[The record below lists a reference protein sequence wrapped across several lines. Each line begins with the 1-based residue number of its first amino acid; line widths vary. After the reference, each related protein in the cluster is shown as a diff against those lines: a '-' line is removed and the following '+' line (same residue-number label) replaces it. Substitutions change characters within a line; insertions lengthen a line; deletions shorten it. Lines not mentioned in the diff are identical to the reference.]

1 MSTPVPP
8 PESSIAPSKTP
19 VITTTGLTKRY
30 GDVTAVQGLDLT
42 INQGEVYGFLGRNGA
57 GKTTTMR
64 VLLGLIRPTAGTA
77 VVMGHPPG
85 DPDGLAQLGA
95 LVEAPAFY
103 PYLSGRDH
111 LKVLARYAGV
121 ATTTIDEALEEVG
134 LAERSGEKVKG
145 YSMGMRQRLGVAAT
159 LLKRPSLLILD
170 EPTNGLDPQG
180 MASMR
185 TFIRALGQG
194 DRTVMLSSHLL
205 GEVEQVC
212 DRVGVIEGG
221 RLVAE
226 GTVDELRG
234 AAGIRIRATPTE
246 LAATIVGDVVGR
258 DNVSVRDDV
267 LDVTVDPGQAAQLNR
282 RLVEGGVEVSE
293 LTSSERSLEEI
304 FLSLTG
310 TSDTLS

>member
-1 MSTPVPP
+1 M
-8 PESSIAPSKTP
+8 
-19 VITTTGLTKRY
+19 
-30 GDVTAVQGLDLT
+30 TAVQGLDLT

-103 PYLSGRDH
+103 PYLSGRDN
-111 LKVLARYAGV
+111 LKLLARYAGV

-145 YSMGMRQRLGVAAT
+145 HSMGMRQRLGVAAT

-205 GEVEQVC
+205 GEVNRSVTVSVSSRAV
-212 DRVGVIEGG
+212 DWSPKARSTNS
-221 RLVAE
+221 VA
-226 GTVDELRG
+226 R
-234 AAGIRIRATPTE
+234 RAF
-246 LAATIVGDVVGR
+246 
-258 DNVSVRDDV
+258 VSVRRRRNWPPRSSV
-267 LDVTVDPGQAAQLNR
+267 MSSAGTTFRCVT
-282 RLVEGGVEVSE
+282 
-293 LTSSERSLEEI
+293 TCW
-304 FLSLTG
+304 T
-310 TSDTLS
+310 

>member
-8 PESSIAPSKTP
+8 PESAAASSNTP
-19 VITTTGLTKRY
+19 VITTMGLTKRY
-30 GDVTAVQGLDLT
+30 GDVTAVEGLDLT

-64 VLLGLIRPTAGTA
+64 VLLGLIRPTDGTA
-77 VVMGHPPG
+77 MVMGHPPG

-103 PYLSGRDH
+103 PYLSGRDN

-134 LAERSGEKVKG
+134 LAARSGEKVKG

-226 GTVDELRG
+226 GTVEELRG
-234 AAGIRIRATPTE
+234 AAGIHIRATPTD
-246 LAATIVGDVVGR
+246 LAVRIIGDVVGG

-267 LDVTVDPGQAAQLNR
+267 LEVTVDPGQAAQLNR

-293 LTSSERSLEEI
+293 LVSSERSLEEI

>member
-8 PESSIAPSKTP
+8 SESSIASSKTP

-103 PYLSGRDH
+103 PYLSGRDN
-111 LKVLARYAGV
+111 LKLLARYAGV

-145 YSMGMRQRLGVAAT
+145 YSMGTRQPGGCRDVVETAFVADPRRTHQRLGPPGHGQHADVHPGSWSR
-159 LLKRPSLLILD
+159 RPD
-170 EPTNGLDPQG
+170 GDAVQPPAG
-180 MASMR
+180 R
-185 TFIRALGQG
+185 GQ
-194 DRTVMLSSHLL
+194 
-205 GEVEQVC
+205 QVC

-282 RLVEGGVEVSE
+282 RLVEGASRSVS
-293 LTSSERSLEEI
+293 
-304 FLSLTG
+304 
-310 TSDTLS
+310 

>member
-8 PESSIAPSKTP
+8 SESSIASSKTP

-103 PYLSGRDH
+103 PYLSGRDN
-111 LKVLARYAGV
+111 LKLLARYAGV

-145 YSMGMRQRLGVAAT
+145 HSMGMRQRLGVAAT